1 MHTRSRGKVTDQ
13 LDTGDQAID
22 AINRPKSATSGIL
35 KKPAVNLAKNLV
47 GLSLQNIPK
56 ALQEDVVVSSIITTA
71 GDLIRSPPKSTIL
84 SSDLTRPSLTRR
96 SSDSNESSGSDEIVG
111 AISGSLIAQP
121 VNKNIRVGSDD
132 IISIKDKSTLQ
143 SKLTFYPTSLKI
155 PPFDKATKSKTTVER
170 RKSLDKYF
178 DKHLKNRKSITED
191 DLFVLASEDKI
202 SEQGKVGV
210 VSATCDVVFE
220 PSSAKSTQSVSK
232 SPLRSQVDPVHQHIG
247 SKIDLVHQHIGSKID
262 LVHQHICD
270 DKNDIHGVL
279 NTSATTPITI

>member
-1 MHTRSRGKVTDQ
+1 
-13 LDTGDQAID
+13 
-22 AINRPKSATSGIL
+22 
-35 KKPAVNLAKNLV
+35 
-47 GLSLQNIPK
+47 
-56 ALQEDVVVSSIITTA
+56 
-71 GDLIRSPPKSTIL
+71 
-84 SSDLTRPSLTRR
+84 
-96 SSDSNESSGSDEIVG
+96 
-111 AISGSLIAQP
+111 
-121 VNKNIRVGSDD
+121 
-132 IISIKDKSTLQ
+132 
-143 SKLTFYPTSLKI
+143 
-155 PPFDKATKSKTTVER
+155 PFDKATKSKTTVER

-210 VSATCDVVFE
+210 VSATCDVVIE
-220 PSSAKSTQSVSK
+220 PSSAKSTRSVSK

-279 NTSATTPITI
+279 NTSATTPITIQNLVHTVAANIPKQFTPLGQPIITVQPKSTSPLTQPPLTPTSPVVLHLEDQPARNSGIKTSTPDADTRRLENLVEYKNIREQFDQIVGSGRETLLPPTNSNE